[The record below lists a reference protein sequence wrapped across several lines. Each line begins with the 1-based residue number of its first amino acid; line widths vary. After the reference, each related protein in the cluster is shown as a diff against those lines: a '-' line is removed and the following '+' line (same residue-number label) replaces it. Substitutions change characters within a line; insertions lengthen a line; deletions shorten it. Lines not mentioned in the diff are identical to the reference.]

1 MTKTSKNAW
10 LEYDWKL
17 DGGDARFRVDMSLYT
32 NAPIEG
38 CTELVFIYCA
48 SLSEQPL
55 KAGELRRIDSL
66 IARCIKKLGKEYVG
80 CIESAAMH
88 QYYFYIDSEEKY
100 SALQQLLQKEEN
112 QKFEKYTLRKLKFRG
127 DVSNEAVPHY
137 YLCVKNQDEDAIYLE
152 KKYMQMHIWHRA
164 CAKLSRTDCDRILRG
179 DIEWMKDSKEALFQ
193 DFYLQATLNHLSP
206 GNVIEYQK
214 ERLKCKEG
222 YVAFVKKVRCVVGGW
237 GNLFWPEAMTIQCLE
252 ENKVLTVYK
261 KRVNLPNTIWEMMQ
275 GTAILSED
283 MAFAF

>member
-1 MTKTSKNAW
+1 MQYTMYYEEQQKIDYD
-10 LEYDWKL
+10 EY
-17 DGGDARFRVDMSLYT
+17 GR
-32 NAPIEG
+32 
-38 CTELVFIYCA
+38 
-48 SLSEQPL
+48 L
-55 KAGELRRIDSL
+55 K
-66 IARCIKKLGKEYVG
+66 
-80 CIESAAMH
+80 
-88 QYYFYIDSEEKY
+88 
-100 SALQQLLQKEEN
+100 QQLLQKEEN

-164 CAKLSRTDCDRILRG
+164 CAKLSRTDCDRNLRG

-222 YVAFVKKVRCVVGGW
+222 YVAFDKKVRCVVGGW

-252 ENKVLTVYK
+252 EY
-261 KRVNLPNTIWEMMQ
+261 
-275 GTAILSED
+275 
-283 MAFAF
+283 